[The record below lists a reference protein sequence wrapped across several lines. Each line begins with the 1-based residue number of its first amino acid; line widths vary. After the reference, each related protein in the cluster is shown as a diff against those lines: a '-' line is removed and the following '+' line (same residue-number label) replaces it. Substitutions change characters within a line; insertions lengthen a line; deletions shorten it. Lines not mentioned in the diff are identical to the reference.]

1 MNTAIW
7 IARALALAAFLPA
20 IFPPH
25 AIASAFSTSAI
36 GLALLALALALLVLA
51 VVIGAIH
58 GVLGSAA
65 DTLLLFGALSL
76 LMKWPRGIRGRPLEK
91 LKLAYRGL
99 RNETARQLSHCTLV
113 DYAFCLVVGLNAIIL
128 GLAAGIISFLATVTV
143 VLLVAGLLW
152 KWPTAPD
159 LSFRHRLRIALR
171 EFLTA
176 VRGLFR

>member
-1 MNTAIW
+1 MRTALW
-7 IARALALAAFLPA
+7 IVRVLALASFLPA
-20 IFPPH
+20 VFPPH
-25 AIASAFSTSAI
+25 AIASAFTTSAI
-36 GLALLALALALLVLA
+36 GLALLGLALALLALA

-65 DTLLLFGALSL
+65 DTLILFGALSL

-99 RNETARQLSHCTLV
+99 RNETARQLSHCTLI

-128 GLAAGIISFLATVTV
+128 GLAAGIVSFVVTV
-143 VLLVAGLLW
+143 AVILLIAGVLW

-171 EFLTA
+171 EFLAA
-176 VRGLFR
+176 VRGLFH